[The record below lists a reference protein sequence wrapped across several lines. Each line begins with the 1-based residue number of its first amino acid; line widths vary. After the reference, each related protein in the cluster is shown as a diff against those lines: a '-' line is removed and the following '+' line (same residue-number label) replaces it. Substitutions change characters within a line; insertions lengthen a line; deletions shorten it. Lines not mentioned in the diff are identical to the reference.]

1 MKNILWFLWAWVIFN
16 IFIGIYEIYC
26 YQNRNLLNLERF
38 PIWNSSVLATWNE
51 YCRVDP
57 RYVVKPYVWNF
68 ELLNA
73 FYAFVFIF
81 VLLYYPEGI
90 VPLLLLEIISC
101 SLYFMSL
108 GYEFMVDEDLY
119 QTMLAN
125 STITDRVLYYGIS
138 SIWIIVPAWLY
149 ISFTR
154 SEE

>member
-1 MKNILWFLWAWVIFN
+1 MKSVLDWIWIWVIFN
-16 IFIGIYEIYC
+16 IGIGIYEIYC
-26 YQNRNLLNLERF
+26 YQNRNLLNLEAF
-38 PIWNSSVLATWNE
+38 PVWNSSVLASWNE

-57 RYVVKPYVWNF
+57 RYVVKHYVWNF

-73 FYAFVFIF
+73 FYAFVF

-101 SLYFMSL
+101 SLYFLTL
-108 GYEFMVDEDLY
+108 GYEFMTDENIS
-119 QTMLAN
+119 QNILAN
-125 STITDRVLYYGIS
+125 STITNRIVYYGIS
-138 SIWIIVPAWLY
+138 SIWIFVPVWLY